1 MTIPSN
7 DCNQPEH
14 REPSIEKVDDPPAIG
29 RGSATGTLEDFK
41 RKLRTV
47 LKRRKLFR
55 RPGGKFAALI
65 LTFLVFRAEAET
77 GVASWY
83 GEEHRGKLMA
93 NGRPF
98 DPNRLT
104 AASWF
109 YPLGARVCV
118 RSGSRSVIVKI
129 TDRGPAHRLVR
140 QGRTLDLS
148 FAAFR
153 RLANPQ
159 QGLVAVSV
167 SKLR

>member
-1 MTIPSN
+1 MTHQPN
-7 DCNQPEH
+7 DCNQPEKL
-14 REPSIEKVDDPPAIG
+14 SIEKIDDPPVIG
-29 RGSATGTLEDFK
+29 RGSPTGTLEDFK

-55 RPGGKFAALI
+55 RPGGRFAALI
-65 LTFLVFRAEAET
+65 LTLLVFRAEA
-77 GVASWY
+77 GVTSWY

-98 DPNRLT
+98 DPEQLT

-109 YPLGARVCV
+109 YPLGTRVRV
-118 RSGSRSVIVKI
+118 RAGSRSVVVEI

-148 FAAFR
+148 CAAFK
-153 RLANPQ
+153 RLANPK
-159 QGLVAVSV
+159 QGLVKVSV